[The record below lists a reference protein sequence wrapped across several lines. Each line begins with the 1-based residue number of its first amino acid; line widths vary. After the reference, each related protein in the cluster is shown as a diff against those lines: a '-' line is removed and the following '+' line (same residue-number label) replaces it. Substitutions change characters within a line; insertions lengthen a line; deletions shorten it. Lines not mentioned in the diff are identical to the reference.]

1 MTMLK
6 ELGQLA
12 GLMKNMGK
20 IREEAERFQ
29 AKLGELYADG
39 SAGGDMV
46 TVRVNGRMEV
56 LTVKI
61 ADSAPLGDREMLED
75 LICSATNQALA
86 KARELVNREA
96 QSMATTLGVPPGMG
110 LPGLE

>member
-1 MTMLK
+1 MLK

-20 IREEAERFQ
+20 LREEADRFQ
-29 AKLGELYADG
+29 SKLGDLHAEG

-46 TVRVNGRMEV
+46 TVKVNGRMEV
-56 LTVKI
+56 LSVKI
-61 ADSAPLGDREMLED
+61 ADSAPLQDREMLED
-75 LICSATNQALA
+75 LICSATNQALS
-86 KARELVNREA
+86 KVRESVNREA
-96 QSMATTLGVPPGMG
+96 QNMAMSMGLPQGMG

>member
-1 MTMLK
+1 MLK

-29 AKLGELYADG
+29 TKLGEIHADG

-56 LTVKI
+56 LSVKI
-61 ADSAPLGDREMLED
+61 AESAPLQDREMLED
-75 LICSATNQALA
+75 LICAATNQALV
-86 KARELVNREA
+86 KVRESVNREA
-96 QSMATTLGVPPGMG
+96 QNMATTLGVPQGMG